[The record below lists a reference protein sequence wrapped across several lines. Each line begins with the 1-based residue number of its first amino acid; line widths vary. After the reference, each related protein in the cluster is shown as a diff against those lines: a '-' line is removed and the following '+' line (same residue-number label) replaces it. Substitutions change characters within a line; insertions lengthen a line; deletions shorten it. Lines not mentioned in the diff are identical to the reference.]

1 MRRLN
6 RWKVG
11 SIIKNTNGKIFS
23 AKFVKKN
30 GDIRDITCRLETETG
45 KKGTGVSP
53 EKLDNP
59 YICVYDMQKE
69 GYRMINLETL
79 MSINMKGV
87 EYNVKD

>member
-69 GYRMINLETL
+69 GYRLINLQTIR
-79 MSINMKGV
+79 SIKAERE
-87 EYNVKD
+87 EYLVV

>member
-59 YICVYDMQKE
+59 YISVYDMQKE
-69 GYRMINLETL
+69 GYRLINLQTIR
-79 MSINMKGV
+79 SIKAERE
-87 EYNVKD
+87 EYLVV

>member
-23 AKFVKKN
+23 AKFVQKN

-69 GYRMINLETL
+69 GYRLINLQTIR
-79 MSINMKGV
+79 SIKAERE
-87 EYNVKD
+87 EYLVV

>member
-6 RWKVG
+6 RWKVE

-30 GDIRDITCRLETETG
+30 VDIRDITCRLETETG

-69 GYRMINLETL
+69 GYRLINLQTIR
-79 MSINMKGV
+79 SIKAERE
-87 EYNVKD
+87 EYLVI

>member
-6 RWKVG
+6 RWKVV

-69 GYRMINLETL
+69 GYRLINLQTIR
-79 MSINMKGV
+79 SIKAERE
-87 EYNVKD
+87 EYLVI